1 MVARMFARLPPG
13 SGRRTIVGA
22 AEQETRDRYDVV
34 VIGSG
39 QSGLAAGYYLQAAG
53 KRIIILDS
61 NARVGDNWR
70 SRWDSLHLFTP
81 ARHDGLPG
89 WPFPAPRWSFPSKD
103 AMGDYLEAYVQ
114 HFSLPVALETRV
126 RHVHAGDGHLVVS
139 AEGRSFDA
147 DNVVVASGGFETPF
161 VPAFADQLDDDI
173 VQLHSTGYRNQSQL
187 QPGGVLVVGAGNS
200 GAEVAI
206 ESAAGHPTWLAGRH
220 PGHIPF
226 RIEGTASR
234 LLLERLVVRVLF
246 HRVLTT
252 GTPMGRRM
260 KPKATAKGT
269 PLIRLKPKDIEAAGV
284 GTVPRVAGVR
294 GGLPVL
300 DDGRVMEVTNVVWC
314 TGFRPNFSWID
325 LPGVGDGMPT
335 HDRGVVAASPGL
347 YFLGLDFLYS
357 LSSVMIHAADR
368 DAHHVA
374 NHILRRSA

>member
-1 MVARMFARLPPG
+1 MPEVEPALRRCGMVEGMN
-13 SGRRTIVGA
+13 
-22 AEQETRDRYDVV
+22 DRYDVV

-39 QSGLAAGYYLQAAG
+39 QAGLAAGYYLQAAG
-53 KRIIILDS
+53 KRIVILES

-89 WPFPAPRWSFPSKD
+89 WRFPAPGWSVPSKD
-103 AMGDYLEAYVQ
+103 EMGDYLEAYAQ
-114 HFSLPVALETRV
+114 RSSLPVEVGMR
-126 RHVHAGDGHLVVS
+126 VHALHARDGHFVVS
-139 AEGRSFDA
+139 AGDRTFEA
-147 DNVVVASGGFETPF
+147 DNVVVASGGFQTPF
-161 VPAFADQLDDDI
+161 VPVFAEQLDDSI
-173 VQLHSTGYRNQSQL
+173 VQLHSTGYRNQTQL

-206 ESAAGHPTWLAGRH
+206 ESAAGHSTWLSGRH

-234 LLLERLVVRVLF
+234 LVLERLVLRFVF

-260 KPKATAKGT
+260 KSKLTAGGS

-284 GTVPRVAGVR
+284 ETVPRVAGVR
-294 GGLPVL
+294 DGLPVL
-300 DDGRVMEVTNVVWC
+300 DDGQVIEVTNVVWC
-314 TGFRPNFSWID
+314 TGFRSNFSWID
-325 LPGVGDGMPT
+325 LPGLGEGIPA
-335 HDRGVVAASPGL
+335 HDRGVVTDSPGL

-368 DAHHVA
+368 DAHHVV
-374 NHILRRSA
+374 NHIVGRGSSSS